1 MDETLRTEILQMNE
15 VQLKRLEADV
25 NARFAEVKSN
35 RALDNTIRMM
45 IVLWVATIVPLG
57 WLLLF
62 LYSSLR

>member
-1 MDETLRTEILQMNE
+1 MDETLRTEIRQLNE
-15 VQLKRLEADV
+15 PELKRLEADM
-25 NARFAEVKSN
+25 NARFAEVNWN
-35 RALDNTIRMM
+35 RASDNTIRLM

>member
-1 MDETLRTEILQMNE
+1 MDETLRTEILQRNE
-15 VQLKRLEADV
+15 VQLKRLEADMK
-25 NARFAEVKSN
+25 ARFAEVKAN